1 MNVEYTGRQY
11 EVTPDI
17 RKQVEHGLKKLTR
30 ILGDSFQSKVILAC
44 EKRRYKAEITV
55 STRVQPV
62 VGAAESNADMTVA
75 IGEALEHIEKQ
86 VVKHRTRWRNIKRQP
101 RKKWVS
107 EVHSQEV
114 QKQEVQKQ
122 EMRMAVGAS
131 ATSAVPVVVH
141 SFPSYARM
149 TEPHIVSSTDS
160 VSMKPMTLE
169 EAVKEAEFRDKD
181 VFVFRDGEGRVKV
194 LHRKKDGKMELIE
207 AP

>member
-17 RKQVEHGLKKLTR
+17 RKQVEHGLQKLTR
-30 ILGDSFQSKVILAC
+30 ILGDSFESKVILAC

-75 IGEALEHIEKQ
+75 IGAALEHIEKQ

-107 EVHSQEV
+107 EIHTQEV
-114 QKQEVQKQ
+114 QQR

-131 ATSAVPVVVH
+131 TTTAVPVVVH
-141 SFPSYARM
+141 SFPSFTRIN
-149 TEPHIVSSTDS
+149 EPHVVSSNDS
-160 VSMKPMTLE
+160 VSMRPMTVE
-169 EAVKEAEFRDKD
+169 EAVKEAEFRDKE

>member
-17 RKQVEHGLKKLTR
+17 RNQVEHGLNKLTR
-30 ILGDSFQSKVILAC
+30 ILGDSFESKVILAC

-55 STRVQPV
+55 STRIQPV

-75 IGEALEHIEKQ
+75 VGQALEHIEKQ

-101 RKKWVS
+101 RKKWVG
-107 EVHSQEV
+107 EVHSQEIN
-114 QKQEVQKQ
+114 QQD
-122 EMRMAVGAS
+122 MRMAVGAS
-131 ATSAVPVVVH
+131 ATTAVPVVVH
-141 SFPSYARM
+141 SFPSFTRM
-149 TEPHIVSSTDS
+149 SEPHIVSGTDS
-160 VSMKPMTLE
+160 VSMRPMTLE
-169 EAVKEAEFRDKD
+169 EAVKEAEFRDKE
-181 VFVFRDGEGRVKV
+181 VFVFRDGEGRIKV

>member
-11 EVTPDI
+11 EITPDI
-17 RKQVEHGLKKLTR
+17 RKQVEHGLNKLTR
-30 ILGDSFQSKVILAC
+30 ILGDSFESKVILAC

-55 STRVQPV
+55 STRVIPV
-62 VGAAESNADMTVA
+62 VGVAESNADMTVA
-75 IGEALEHIEKQ
+75 VGEALGHIEKQ

-107 EVHSQEV
+107 EVHTQEV
-114 QKQEVQKQ
+114 QSLELA
-122 EMRMAVGAS
+122 MRMAVGAS
-131 ATSAVPVVVH
+131 AATAVPVVVH
-141 SFPSYARM
+141 SYPSIARM
-149 TEPHIVSSTDS
+149 TEAHVVTSSDS
-160 VSMKPMTLE
+160 VSMRPMTLE

>member
-11 EVTPDI
+11 EITPDN
-17 RKQVEHGLKKLTR
+17 RKQIEHGLKKLTR
-30 ILGDSFQSKVILAC
+30 ILGDQFDSKVILAC
-44 EKRRYKAEITV
+44 EKRRCKAEITV
-55 STRVQPV
+55 STRIVPV
-62 VGAAESNADMTVA
+62 VGAAESNDMTAAV
-75 IGEALEHIEKQ
+75 GEALEHIEKQ

-107 EVHSQEV
+107 AEVPV
-114 QKQEVQKQ
+114 QD
-122 EMRMAVGAS
+122 MRMAVGAS
-131 ATSAVPVVVH
+131 ASTAVPVVVH
-141 SFPSYARM
+141 SFPSIARV
-149 TEPHIVSSTDS
+149 TEAHVVPSSDS
-160 VSMKPMTLE
+160 VSMRPMTLE

>member
-30 ILGDSFQSKVILAC
+30 ILGDSFESKVILAC

-55 STRVQPV
+55 ATRINPV
-62 VGAAESNADMTVA
+62 VGAAESNSDMTVA
-75 IGEALEHIEKQ
+75 VSEALQHIEKQ

-101 RKKWVS
+101 RKKWVA
-107 EVHSQEV
+107 EVHTQEV
-114 QKQEVQKQ
+114 HQELH

-131 ATSAVPVVVH
+131 ATTAVPVVVH
-141 SFPSYARM
+141 SFPSSARM
-149 TEPHIVSSTDS
+149 SEPHIVPSTDS
-160 VSMKPMTLE
+160 VAMRAMTLE

-181 VFVFRDGEGRVKV
+181 VFVFRDGQGRLKV

>member
-11 EVTPDI
+11 EITPDI
-17 RKQVEHGLKKLTR
+17 RKQVEHGLNKLTR
-30 ILGDSFQSKVILAC
+30 ILGDSFESKVILAC
-44 EKRRYKAEITV
+44 EKRRFKAEITV
-55 STRVQPV
+55 STRITPV

-75 IGEALEHIEKQ
+75 VGEALEHIEKQ

-101 RKKWVS
+101 RNKWVS
-107 EVHSQEV
+107 EVHTQELQSQELA
-114 QKQEVQKQ
+114 
-122 EMRMAVGAS
+122 MRMAVGAS
-131 ATSAVPVVVH
+131 AATAVPVVVH
-141 SFPSYARM
+141 SFPSIARM
-149 TEPHIVSSTDS
+149 TEAHVVQSTDS
-160 VSMKPMTLE
+160 VAMRAMTLE

>member
-11 EVTPDI
+11 EITPDI
-17 RKQVEHGLKKLTR
+17 RKQVEHGLHKLTR
-30 ILGDSFQSKVILAC
+30 ILGNNFDSKVILAC
-44 EKRRYKAEITV
+44 EKRRFKAEITV
-55 STRVQPV
+55 STRIQPV

-75 IGEALEHIEKQ
+75 IGQALEHIEKQ

-107 EVHSQEV
+107 EVHTQEIR
-114 QKQEVQKQ
+114 QQ

-131 ATSAVPVVVH
+131 ASTAVPVVVH
-141 SFPSYARM
+141 SFPSQARM
-149 TEPHIVSSTDS
+149 TEPHITPSADS
-160 VSMKPMTLE
+160 VAIRPMTLE
-169 EAVKEAEFRDKD
+169 EAIKEAEFRDKD
-181 VFVFRDGEGRVKV
+181 VFVFRDGDGKLKV

>member
-11 EVTPDI
+11 EITPDI
-17 RKQVEHGLKKLTR
+17 RKQVEHGLNKLTR
-30 ILGDSFQSKVILAC
+30 ILGDSFESKVILAC

-55 STRVQPV
+55 STRVTPV
-62 VGAAESNADMTVA
+62 VGAAESNSDMTVA
-75 IGEALEHIEKQ
+75 VGEALGHIEKQ

-101 RKKWVS
+101 RKKWVN
-107 EVHSQEV
+107 EVHAQEV
-114 QKQEVQKQ
+114 QTQ

-131 ATSAVPVVVH
+131 STTAVPVVVH
-141 SFPSYARM
+141 SYPSIARM
-149 TEPHIVSSTDS
+149 AEAHIVPSTDS
-160 VSMKPMTLE
+160 VSMRPMTLE
-169 EAVKEAEFRDKD
+169 EAVKEAEFRDKE